1 MSRQWFS
8 LDLDAIEKQLE
19 TDREEGLVQREVTEK
34 REYYGK
40 NKLPEQEKTPEW
52 LKFIKHFHDVLIYI
66 LLVAAVVTF
75 ILGHYIDTIVIILVA
90 VINALIG
97 YIQEG
102 KAEKALDGIKNML
115 SLHATVVRER
125 KRHDI
130 EAEDLVPGDVVLV
143 KAGDKVPA
151 DIRLV
156 EADHLKAEEASLTG
170 ESTSVKKETMVL
182 DDEAVLGDRVNMLF
196 SGTSLS
202 QGTGRGIVVA
212 TGENTEIG
220 QINQSMQDV
229 EEIKTP
235 LLKQTNDFGK
245 LISVV
250 IVILAVVLF
259 GFGLVFHQY
268 DWQELLLSVIGL
280 MVAAIPEGLPA
291 ILSIILALGVQS
303 MADNK
308 AIMRTLPSVET
319 LGAVT
324 VICSDKTG
332 TLTKNEMTVT
342 TVVTEDNQFDVSGTG
357 YEPTGE
363 LRHKDAKIAVAD
375 YPALLSFLTAVKTV
389 NESDVI
395 EKDNQWIVQGEPTEG
410 CLVTLADKADQHIK
424 KLTMQSKIPFD
435 SSYKYMAALVE
446 EEGEKKIYLKGAPD
460 RVFDMAGLKEG
471 SDERNYWEQQMKE
484 RTARGERVIAA
495 AVKVVN
501 KETEAIGH
509 ENVTEGMTL
518 LGLAGIIDPPREEA
532 IEAIKACKQ
541 AGITVKMITGDHKD
555 TALAIAK
562 QMDLTGRDVVV
573 EGRDLD
579 AMTDEERCEIVR
591 QVDVFARTSPKNKLQ
606 LVEALQTNGEISAMT
621 GDGVND
627 APALKRADIGVA
639 MGIKGTE
646 VAKEASEMVL
656 VDDNFKTIV
665 NAVKEGRRVYDNL
678 KKTILFI
685 LPTNGAEAFLVMAAL
700 LLGITMPLSAVQILY
715 VNMVTA
721 VTVALAL
728 AFEPIER
735 GTMEK
740 PPRKSTERL
749 LSPYYMFR
757 IVFVAL
763 LIGGSILLLYPH
775 WIEQY
780 GQENVSTIT
789 LHALVF
795 AQLFHMFN
803 VRNERHISINKDFF
817 KNKAAFIV
825 SAILIIVQLLVTYV
839 PFMQVALDLRPIS
852 VQEWFYPVIIGLGVF
867 VIVEIEKLLTH
878 RVFKRQ

>member
-8 LDLDAIEKQLE
+8 LDVDTIEQQLE
-19 TDREEGLVQREVTEK
+19 TSREEGLVQREVTEK
-34 REYYGK
+34 RDYYGK

-52 LKFIKHFHDVLIYI
+52 LKFMKHFHDVLIYI

-75 ILGHYIDTIVIILVA
+75 ILGHYIDTVVIILVA

-115 SLHATVVRER
+115 SLHATVVREG

-170 ESTSVKKETMVL
+170 ESTSVKKQTSVL
-182 DDEAVLGDRVNMLF
+182 DDDTVLGDRVNMLF
-196 SGTSLS
+196 SGTSIS

-212 TGENTEIG
+212 TGEDTEIG

-235 LLKQTNDFGK
+235 LLKQTDDFGK
-245 LISVV
+245 VISVV
-250 IVILAVVLF
+250 IVVLAVVLF
-259 GFGLVFHQY
+259 IFGLLFHQY

-342 TVVTEDNQFDVSGTG
+342 TVVTKDYTFNVTGTG

-363 LRHKDAKIAVAD
+363 LRDQDAKIAVAD

-410 CLVTLADKADQHIK
+410 CLVTVADKADQHIK

-460 RVFDMAGLKEG
+460 RVFDMAGLKQG
-471 SDERNYWEQQMKE
+471 SDARDYWEKQMRE
-484 RTARGERVIAA
+484 RTARGERVMAA
-495 AVKVVN
+495 AVKKVSQ
-501 KETEAIGH
+501 ETTAIGH
-509 ENVTEGMTL
+509 EDVAEGMTL

-562 QMDLTGRDVVV
+562 QMDLTSRDAVV

-579 AMTDEERCEIVR
+579 AMTNEERCEVVR

-763 LIGGSILLLYPH
+763 LIGGSILLLHPR
-775 WIEQY
+775 WVEQY

-803 VRNERHISINKDFF
+803 VRNERHFSINKDFF

-825 SAILIIVQLLVTYV
+825 SAILIIIQLLVTYV

-852 VQEWFYPVIIGLGVF
+852 VQEWFYPVIIGFGVF
-867 VIVEIEKLLTH
+867 IVVEIEKLVTH
-878 RVFKRQ
+878 RVFKRK

>member
-8 LDLDAIEKQLE
+8 LELDTIEKQLE
-19 TDREEGLVQREVTEK
+19 TNREEGLVQREVTEK

-75 ILGHYIDTIVIILVA
+75 ILGHYIDTVVIILVA

-115 SLHATVVRER
+115 SLHATVVREG

-170 ESTSVKKETMVL
+170 ESTSVKKETAVL
-182 DDEAVLGDRVNMLF
+182 DDETVLGDRVNMLF
-196 SGTSLS
+196 SGTSIS

-212 TGENTEIG
+212 TGEDTEIG
-220 QINQSMQDV
+220 KINQSMQDV

-235 LLKQTNDFGK
+235 LLKQTDDFGK

-250 IVILAVVLF
+250 IVVLAFVLF
-259 GFGLVFHQY
+259 IFGLVFHQY

-342 TVVTEDNQFDVSGTG
+342 TVVTKDHTFNVTGTG
-357 YEPTGE
+357 YEPKGE
-363 LRHKDAKIAVAD
+363 LRYQDAQVAVTD
-375 YPALLSFLTAVKTV
+375 YPTLLSFLTAVKTV

-435 SSYKYMAALVE
+435 SSYKYMAA
-446 EEGEKKIYLKGAPD
+446 
-460 RVFDMAGLKEG
+460 
-471 SDERNYWEQQMKE
+471 
-484 RTARGERVIAA
+484 
-495 AVKVVN
+495 
-501 KETEAIGH
+501 
-509 ENVTEGMTL
+509 
-518 LGLAGIIDPPREEA
+518 
-532 IEAIKACKQ
+532 
-541 AGITVKMITGDHKD
+541 
-555 TALAIAK
+555 
-562 QMDLTGRDVVV
+562 
-573 EGRDLD
+573 
-579 AMTDEERCEIVR
+579 
-591 QVDVFARTSPKNKLQ
+591 
-606 LVEALQTNGEISAMT
+606 
-621 GDGVND
+621 
-627 APALKRADIGVA
+627 
-639 MGIKGTE
+639 
-646 VAKEASEMVL
+646 
-656 VDDNFKTIV
+656 
-665 NAVKEGRRVYDNL
+665 
-678 KKTILFI
+678 
-685 LPTNGAEAFLVMAAL
+685 
-700 LLGITMPLSAVQILY
+700 
-715 VNMVTA
+715 
-721 VTVALAL
+721 
-728 AFEPIER
+728 
-735 GTMEK
+735 
-740 PPRKSTERL
+740 
-749 LSPYYMFR
+749 
-757 IVFVAL
+757 
-763 LIGGSILLLYPH
+763 
-775 WIEQY
+775 
-780 GQENVSTIT
+780 
-789 LHALVF
+789 
-795 AQLFHMFN
+795 
-803 VRNERHISINKDFF
+803 
-817 KNKAAFIV
+817 
-825 SAILIIVQLLVTYV
+825 
-839 PFMQVALDLRPIS
+839 
-852 VQEWFYPVIIGLGVF
+852 
-867 VIVEIEKLLTH
+867 
-878 RVFKRQ
+878 